1 MRYYIYDGSFS
12 GLLTAIYQAF
22 TGKERPAKI
31 IGKEF
36 YQENL
41 FAEKIE
47 IKTEAQAADRVAQ
60 AIKRKISARTLR
72 LIYYVFLSEQ
82 EGAADIIFSF
92 LELGFKIGQKLDGH
106 YTDPTVL
113 KTNRLAKRV
122 SLELHR
128 LLGLIRFQEIDHGI
142 FYAPLEPDNNLLSL
156 LAPHFVRRL
165 ADQNWLIHD
174 RKRELAVVYNQEE
187 WFITPLARFTI
198 NNTVQ
203 EKQYQGLWQGFFR
216 SITIKNRENPK
227 LQRQFMPKRY
237 WKYLIE
243 KDFS

>member
-1 MRYYIYDGSFS
+1 MRYYLYDGSFS

-22 TGKERPAKI
+22 TRKERPAKI

-36 YQENL
+36 YRENL

-82 EGAADIIFSF
+82 KGAADLIFSF

-113 KTNRLAKRV
+113 KINRLAKRV

-142 FYAPLEPDNNLLSL
+142 FYAPLEPDNNLLPL

-174 RKRELAVVYNQEE
+174 RKRQLAVIYNQEE
-187 WFITPLARFTI
+187 WVITPLARFTI

>member
-22 TGKERPAKI
+22 TRKERPAKI

-36 YQENL
+36 YRENL

-47 IKTEAQAADRVAQ
+47 IKTEAQAADRVTQ

-92 LELGFKIGQKLDGH
+92 LELGFKIGQKVDGH
-106 YTDPTVL
+106 FTDPTVL
-113 KTNRLAKRV
+113 KINQLAKRV
-122 SLELHR
+122 SWELHR
-128 LLGLIRFQEIDHGI
+128 LLGLIRFQEIDSGI
-142 FYAPLEPDNNLLSL
+142 FYAPLEPDHNLLPL

-174 RKRELAVVYNQEE
+174 RKRQLAVIYNQEE
-187 WFITPLARFTI
+187 WVITPLARFTI
-198 NNTVQ
+198 NNTIQ

-227 LQRQFMPKRY
+227 LQRRFMPKRY

-243 KDFS
+243 KDLS